1 MKSAIIVFPGTNRE
15 RDMRLALMRVAER
28 EPDMVWYKDTALP
41 ATDLIVIPGGF
52 SYGDYLRAGAMSALA
67 PIMTEVKA
75 AVARG
80 VPVLGVCNGF
90 QVLTEAGM
98 LPGALMRN
106 AGLKFICREVGL
118 RVETSQ
124 SLFTADYTAGQRLD
138 VPVANNDGNY
148 VADDATLKAL
158 EDGDRIAFRYVDD
171 QGEATAQGNPN
182 GSANNIAGI
191 LNEQRNVLG
200 FMPHPE
206 NATDADVGTTD
217 GMPLFTAM
225 ARALS

>member
-1 MKSAIIVFPGTNRE
+1 
-15 RDMRLALMRVAER
+15 
-28 EPDMVWYKDTALP
+28 
-41 ATDLIVIPGGF
+41 
-52 SYGDYLRAGAMSALA
+52 
-67 PIMTEVKA
+67 
-75 AVARG
+75 
-80 VPVLGVCNGF
+80 
-90 QVLTEAGM
+90 
-98 LPGALMRN
+98 MRN